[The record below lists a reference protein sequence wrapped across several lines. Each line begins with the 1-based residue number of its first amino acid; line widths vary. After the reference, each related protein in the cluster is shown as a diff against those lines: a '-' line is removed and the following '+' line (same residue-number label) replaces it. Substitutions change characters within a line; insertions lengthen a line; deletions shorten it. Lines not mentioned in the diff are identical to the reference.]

1 VFDLEAGVDLHE
13 HQEILAGLVED
24 STLAAPRYPLTSAMA
39 TAAVAKLLYRQ
50 GAKAVGCR

>member
-39 TAAVAKLLYRQ
+39 TAAVAE
-50 GAKAVGCR
+50 AAVSPRR